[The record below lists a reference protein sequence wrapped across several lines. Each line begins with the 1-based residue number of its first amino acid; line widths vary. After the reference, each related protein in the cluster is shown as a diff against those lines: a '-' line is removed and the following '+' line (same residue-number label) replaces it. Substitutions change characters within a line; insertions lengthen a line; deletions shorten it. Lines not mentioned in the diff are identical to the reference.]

1 VVVFYQRYSYICGK
15 AAFFSAPAGS
25 GSCSLLFIALA
36 FTLFP
41 CMKRLQ
47 NTGNKIH
54 FVSLGCARN
63 LVDTEVM
70 LGILLQ
76 SGYEVS
82 DDLEKA
88 DFLVVNTCGFLSSAR
103 QESCDTIASL
113 FEGKKKGAKVVV
125 AGCMVQKHKE
135 ELKTQFPDIH
145 YFLGSGD
152 MEKILEAVRSASP
165 GEAVTSARSYLEWG
179 EVPRQL
185 STPKNYAYLK
195 IAEGCAKQ
203 CAFCIIPK
211 IKGPLRSKPQEQVLK
226 EFDALLSQGVHEVIL
241 IAQDLGDYGKERK
254 EVAGLE
260 NLIREMLRRKG
271 DFWIRFLYLYPDE
284 ITEDLLALM
293 ASDARICAYLD
304 MPIQHINDK
313 MLKAMRRKT
322 SREQIIRTIDTLR
335 QKLPGAV
342 IRTSLMVGF
351 PGETQEQFE
360 ELVKFVQ
367 EHPLDNV
374 GLFKYSKEEESASAK
389 FDGHIPEEVKQD
401 RFEKLAA
408 VQMKVARK
416 QNRRYIGKK
425 LKVIVE
431 GFHPDS
437 PYLMRGR
444 FYGQCP
450 EIDGQVIINDAR
462 LVDGFGKFYE
472 VEITDVADYDLI
484 GRVVGP
490 LEAKKPS
497 KLTLA

>member
-1 VVVFYQRYSYICGK
+1 
-15 AAFFSAPAGS
+15 
-25 GSCSLLFIALA
+25 
-36 FTLFP
+36 
-41 CMKRLQ
+41 MKRLK
-47 NTGNKIH
+47 NSGNKIN
-54 FVSLGCARN
+54 FVSLGCSRN

-70 LGILLQ
+70 LGILLKA
-76 SGYEVS
+76 GYEVT
-82 DDLEKA
+82 DQIERA
-88 DFLVVNTCGFLSSAR
+88 DYLVVNTCGFLASAR
-103 QESCDTIASL
+103 QESCDTIESL

-135 ELKTQFPDIH
+135 ELRAKFPDIH

-152 MEKILEAVRSASP
+152 MEKILEAVQSADP

-179 EVPRQL
+179 EVPRQI

-211 IKGPLRSKPQEQVLK
+211 IKGPLRSKPQAQVLK
-226 EFDALLSQGVHEVIL
+226 EFDALLSQGVHEIIL

-254 EVAGLE
+254 EIAALEGLIE
-260 NLIREMLRRKG
+260 EMLKRKG

-284 ITEDLLALM
+284 ITEELLALM
-293 ASDARICAYLD
+293 ASDSRICAYLD

-322 SREQIIRTIDTLR
+322 SREQIIHTIETLR
-335 QKLPGAV
+335 NKLPGAV

-351 PGETQEQFE
+351 PGETEEQFE
-360 ELVKFVQ
+360 ELVQFVK
-367 EHPLDNV
+367 EHPLDNI
-374 GLFKYSKEEESASAK
+374 GIFKYSREEESPSAK
-389 FDGHIPEEVKQD
+389 MEGHLPEDVKQA
-401 RFEKLAA
+401 RFEKLAEA
-408 VQMKVARK
+408 QMQVIRLR
-416 QNRRYIGKK
+416 NRSFIGKK
-425 LKVIVE
+425 LQVIIE
-431 GFHPDS
+431 GYHPDS

-462 LVDGFGKFYE
+462 GVDAFGKFYQ

-484 GRVVGP
+484 GKVVSP
-490 LEAKKPS
+490 LDVKKTSSS
-497 KLTLA
+497 KSNKLSLV